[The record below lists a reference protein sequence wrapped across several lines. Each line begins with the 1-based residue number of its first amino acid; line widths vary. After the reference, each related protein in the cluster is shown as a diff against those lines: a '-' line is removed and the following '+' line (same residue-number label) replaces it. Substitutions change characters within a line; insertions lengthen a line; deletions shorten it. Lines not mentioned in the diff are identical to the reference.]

1 MDGLDVNTINL
12 IFMALIFGVVYFF
25 MIMPARKREEA
36 QKDFQGNLSKGD
48 EVVTASGIIGR
59 INKIEDNELTLE
71 TANKTYL
78 RMTRNSISKDMT
90 NAVFGEKE

>member
-1 MDGLDVNTINL
+1 MDANTINL

-25 MIMPARKREEA
+25 MIMPARKREVA
-36 QKDFQGNLSKGD
+36 QKEFQDNLTKGD

-59 INKIEDNELTLE
+59 VNKIEENELTLE

-78 RMTRNSISKDMT
+78 RLTRNAISKDMT
-90 NAVFGEKE
+90 NAFFGEKE